1 MRPTQRRR
9 QDDLENA
16 FEIVTTKA
24 KPFSKTFEDCVEPS
38 GKAHGIVADLV
49 ATEFKPKTDT
59 AFEDFPEIPKAMATV
74 YCYSTRGDLRVG
86 KARAKTFE
94 GEDATEVAKKFFE
107 WFREVTAEKHAYCR
121 HSLKGKP
128 HQ

>member
-1 MRPTQRRR
+1 MRPDRRRR

-38 GKAHGIVADLV
+38 GKAHGIVADLI

-59 AFEDFPEIPKAMATV
+59 AFADYPEIPKAMATV

-94 GEDATEVAKKFFE
+94 GWSTGRLSPVPPCTILTTSTD
-107 WFREVTAEKHAYCR
+107 RSS
-121 HSLKGKP
+121 SL
-128 HQ
+128 